1 MTRASTLLVGVAL
14 LAACQQGDGPAAPST
29 AASSVSLAAAVTHFR
44 DKEIITNDLVVP
56 SPCTGEDVLLHLDQ
70 LFMIREVSV
79 EGKFFHG
86 HVTFLDRGTTG
97 EGLTSGATF
106 RQTGAE
112 QEFIHVKGEVAVS
125 RRIEVTINLI
135 GKGSVPNFLFHE
147 VFRLMVS
154 PAGEVKLEFDKITQ
168 VCRG

>member
-1 MTRASTLLVGVAL
+1 MTRASTFLVGVAI

-29 AASSVSLAAAVTHFR
+29 ASSVPLAAAVTHFR
-44 DKEIITNDLVVP
+44 DKQIVTNDLVVEN
-56 SPCTGEDVLLHLDQ
+56 PCTGEDVLLHLDQ

-86 HVTFLDRGTTG
+86 HITFLDRGTTG
-97 EGLTSGATF
+97 EGLTSGAAY

-112 QEFIHVKGEVAVS
+112 QDFLHLKGEVAAAE
-125 RRIEVTINLI
+125 RIQVTINLI
-135 GKGSVPNFLFHE
+135 GKGTVPNFLAHEIFH
-147 VFRLMVS
+147 VMVS
-154 PAGEVKLEFDKITQ
+154 PAGEVKIQFDKIRQ